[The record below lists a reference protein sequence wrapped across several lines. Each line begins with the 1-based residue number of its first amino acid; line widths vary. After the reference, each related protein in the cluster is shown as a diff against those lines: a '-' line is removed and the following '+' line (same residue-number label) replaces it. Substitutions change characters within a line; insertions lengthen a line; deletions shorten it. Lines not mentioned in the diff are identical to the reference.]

1 MVSGQIRSLPSQE
14 EKSSGLK
21 AIAQMY
27 TPQWTA
33 HFPQAIQS
41 GLEAAAVY
49 AIDIKEVTAK
59 RKKFYTSVQE
69 MKWQQME

>member
-1 MVSGQIRSLPSQE
+1 
-14 EKSSGLK
+14 
-21 AIAQMY
+21 MY